1 MGEKKVVKV
10 KAQSTKEQPEEKVA
24 VEEVATA
31 QTDSETKAPTAE
43 KQIYKQWWFWL
54 ILAGLVLGIFAL
66 MTRGGDS
73 SSDGTNQTE
82 SGDVAVATAASTVAA
97 TEPVNT
103 FNAEEEVKKLQVATY
118 RYSGEY
124 SDGEHY
130 VLQIKN
136 NSEYT
141 LDISAATTY
150 YDASNNMVGTD
161 QETEYDVPAG
171 KEIIIDNYNDSKFDH
186 AEHALS
192 VKETENYEPLGQNL
206 SIESQNIAGD
216 KVVFTV
222 KNNGD
227 QPIEFPKVYAL
238 FFKGDQLVDTD
249 YTYAEP
255 EGASSLGAGQTINK
269 ELQSYGTG
277 FDRVYLFV
285 NGRSAFTF

>member
-10 KAQSTKEQPEEKVA
+10 KAQPNKEKPEEQVA
-24 VEEVATA
+24 VEEPEVV
-31 QTDSETKAPTAE
+31 QTEPVSEAPKAE
-43 KQIYKQWWFWL
+43 KQVYKQWWFWL

-66 MTRGGDS
+66 MTRDGDS
-73 SSDGTNQTE
+73 SSNETSQTQ
-82 SGDVAVATAASTVAA
+82 SGDAAVATAASTTAV
-97 TEPVNT
+97 TGPVNT
-103 FNAEEEVKKLQVATY
+103 FNAEEEAKKLQVATY

-141 LDISAATTY
+141 LDISASTTY

-186 AEHALS
+186 VEHALS

-227 QPIEFPKVYAL
+227 TAIEFPKVTAL

-285 NGRSAFTF
+285 NGRSAYTF